1 MRTSKIDSRRYRT
14 RDILDNCRLADSTR
28 RLLAK
33 HSSTTCL
40 LYSKQ
45 NQPRFQLNQLS
56 WSNLSELRH
65 ANGTRPSFNSALH
78 TPPSFPSTHPPIES
92 SSFTAFY
99 EFVRSFKRSRPRAAP
114 DVCMYVST
122 TVVAR
127 YDRYSTPSPLIIN
140 TRFRFIYTPFAPLSR
155 LVVRQHSSVNI

>member
-1 MRTSKIDSRRYRT
+1 MT
-14 RDILDNCRLADSTR
+14 REDTEHVIPTLDNCRLADSTV

-33 HSSTTCL
+33 QSSTTCL

-78 TPPSFPSTHPPIES
+78 TPRSFPSTHPPMES
-92 SSFTAFY
+92 SSFTALY

-114 DVCMYVST
+114 DVCS
-122 TVVAR
+122 R
-127 YDRYSTPSPLIIN
+127 RSIGSILGLRLSFNN
-140 TRFRFIYTPFAPLSR
+140 TRRFDLYT
-155 LVVRQHSSVNI
+155 QHSSVNI